1 LQVWKSWREGTAT
14 NVIDSS
20 LYNSSRNEIMRCIH
34 IGLLCVQDNVA
45 KRPTMVTIVLLLSSN
60 SLTLPI
66 PSEPAFFMDSRMG
79 SLPEPA
85 FYMDSR
91 TRSLPEM
98 RLWEETSGTTRS
110 SQSTTKSAPV
120 SVNEAS
126 FTDPYPR

>member
-1 LQVWKSWREGTAT
+1 
-14 NVIDSS
+14 
-20 LYNSSRNEIMRCIH
+20 MRCIH

-45 KRPTMVTIVLLLSSN
+45 KRPTMATIVLLISSN
-60 SLTLPI
+60 SPTLLI
-66 PSEPAFFMDSRMG
+66 PSELAFF
-79 SLPEPA
+79 
-85 FYMDSR
+85 MDSR

-98 RLWEETSGTTRS
+98 RLWEENSGTTRS